1 MIVLIGSQK
10 GGVGKS
16 TKAVNIAG
24 YLILKQGK
32 TAIIVDADDQKSIM
46 TWYNDRQNVEG
57 LPHIPVVAA
66 SGKIKETLLELDR
79 HYDYV
84 IVDTAGRDSAE
95 LRSGCWPP
103 ICSSRRCALRR
114 WISTPSAICRRC
126 SPPRRSTT
134 KRSKATSC

>member
-46 TWYNDRQNVEG
+46 TW
-57 LPHIPVVAA
+57 
-66 SGKIKETLLELDR
+66 
-79 HYDYV
+79 
-84 IVDTAGRDSAE
+84 
-95 LRSGCWPP
+95 
-103 ICSSRRCALRR
+103 
-114 WISTPSAICRRC
+114 
-126 SPPRRSTT
+126 
-134 KRSKATSC
+134 